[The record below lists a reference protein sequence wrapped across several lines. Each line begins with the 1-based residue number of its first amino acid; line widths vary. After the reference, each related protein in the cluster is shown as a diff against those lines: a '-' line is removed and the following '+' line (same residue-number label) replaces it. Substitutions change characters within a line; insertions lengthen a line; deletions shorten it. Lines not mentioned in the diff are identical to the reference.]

1 MNTLT
6 ITRSDHSVGNADPE
20 WLQRELRSDHAGE
33 YGAVA
38 IYQAIL
44 ALSRDPEIRE
54 FARRHMH
61 TEIRHLGVVARLVPV
76 RQRSRRLPLW
86 RLAAWATGGIPSLY
100 GPRAVY
106 ATIQSV
112 ETFVDRHY
120 SSQIDRLEA
129 ERPDSGLIPVLS
141 SLRDDEIAHRDEA
154 AALFQETARSLPLSI
169 WCGLV
174 ERGSAIAV
182 NLARRC

>member
-6 ITRSDHSVGNADPE
+6 GTRSDHSDGNADPR
-20 WLQRELRSDHAGE
+20 WLLPELRSDHAGE

-38 IYQAIL
+38 IYKAIL
-44 ALSRDPEIRE
+44 GISRDPEVRD
-54 FARRHMH
+54 FARRHMD
-61 TEIRHLGVVARLVPV
+61 TEIRHLGVVEQLVPV
-76 RQRSRRLPLW
+76 RQRSRLLPLW
-86 RLAAWATGGIPSLY
+86 KLAAWATGGLPSLF

-112 ETFVDRHY
+112 ESFVDRHY
-120 SSQIDRLEA
+120 SSQIDRLEV
-129 ERPDSGLIPVLS
+129 EQPDSGLIPLLS

-154 AALFQETARSLPLSI
+154 IALGQETEQSLPLSI

>member
-1 MNTLT
+1 MN
-6 ITRSDHSVGNADPE
+6 GADLPAKGVE
-20 WLQRELRSDHAGE
+20 HIEICRTSHAGE

-38 IYQAIL
+38 IYKAIL
-44 ALSRDPEIRE
+44 ALSRDPQVKD
-54 FARRHMH
+54 FARRHMD
-61 TEIRHLGVVARLVPV
+61 TEIRHLGVVDQLVPV
-76 RQRSRRLPLW
+76 RQRSRLLPLW
-86 RLAAWATGGIPSLY
+86 KLAAWATGGLPALF

-120 SSQIDRLEA
+120 SSQIDRLEV
-129 ERPDSGLIPVLS
+129 EQPDSGLIPLLS

-154 AALFQETARSLPLSI
+154 AALGQATGLSLPLSI

-174 ERGSAIAV
+174 ERGSGIAV
-182 NLARRC
+182 DLARRY